1 MTTFG
6 KLRESWQS
14 LGSDDPLWATL
25 SDPRTK
31 GGKWPVDVFL
41 RTGQTEIDRVFTWL
55 GEQGLKDIN
64 YGRALDFGCGAGRL
78 TQALAKRFD
87 RLILVAPPG
96 FLGDL
101 REELPKGLKDKL
113 VDEIT
118 SDLTNM
124 PQQRLQTHLKN
135 ILGRS
140 T

>member
-1 MTTFG
+1 M
-6 KLRESWQS
+6 
-14 LGSDDPLWATL
+14 
-25 SDPRTK
+25 
-31 GGKWPVDVFL
+31 
-41 RTGQTEIDRVFTWL
+41 
-55 GEQGLKDIN
+55 
-64 YGRALDFGCGAGRL
+64 
-78 TQALAKRFD
+78 LAKRFD

-113 VDEIT
+113 VDQIT